1 MPTSRKG
8 VGATAEG
15 PALERL
21 ASLHVAIVCAID
33 GARFVVVAA
42 NESECLAQIAAYVA
56 EQASLQL
63 WPRSAARIRKLLAI
77 GDGTA
82 AIAEYFRRSGE
93 RWEAEWLHVICL
105 RAHSRSAVWSGAVP
119 IPTRGN
125 IPHSHAVETDSACTR
140 RRKLSLGGAR
150 LDLRVATT
158 GKETGAQSERARQ
171 RAMSR

>member
-1 MPTSRKG
+1 MPTSGEG
-8 VGATAEG
+8 VGGTAEDH
-15 PALERL
+15 ALGGL

-33 GARFVVVAA
+33 GARFAVVAA

-63 WPRSAARIRKLLAI
+63 WPRSAAWIRELCAI

-93 RWEAEWLHVICL
+93 RWEAEWLHVTCL

-119 IPTRGN
+119 IPTRVN
-125 IPHSHAVETDSACTR
+125 FPHSAC
-140 RRKLSLGGAR
+140 G
-150 LDLRVATT
+150 
-158 GKETGAQSERARQ
+158 
-171 RAMSR
+171 